1 MKTTANTILITGGS
15 AGIGFETAKQLL
27 ALGNKVIIT
36 GRDAN
41 RLAAA
46 KAELGDVAA
55 IPFDVTSDADVA
67 LLVQRIKTD
76 FPELNILVNNAGQA
90 HVHSL
95 SAGDGT
101 YRKASDEMLTNYLSI
116 VRLTEELLPL
126 LEKQEEAAVVNVSS
140 IVAFVPSKSLPTYS
154 ASKAALHSY
163 TKSLR
168 LALTGTPVK
177 VFELMPPLVNTQLSA
192 PIGGENGLAP
202 SVLVNDLIDALG
214 TDRYEI
220 RTGQTQDI
228 YDLSLASPEDAF
240 AAMNA

>member
-46 KAELGDVAA
+46 KAELGDVTA
-55 IPFDVTSDADVA
+55 IPFDVTSDTDVA

-95 SAGDGT
+95 SAGDGA
-101 YRKASDEMLTNYLSI
+101 YRKATDEMLTNYLSI

-168 LALTGTPVK
+168 LALT
-177 VFELMPPLVNTQLSA
+177 
-192 PIGGENGLAP
+192 
-202 SVLVNDLIDALG
+202 
-214 TDRYEI
+214 
-220 RTGQTQDI
+220 
-228 YDLSLASPEDAF
+228 
-240 AAMNA
+240 